1 VSIHMITAYEVLF
14 VKEVL
19 LEMAA
24 LADPSEYYEGEVA
37 EAINLLDK
45 LAQYNTEQIVQIAD
59 HINQQIKEL
68 HNDDD
73 H

>member
-1 VSIHMITAYEVLF
+1 MITAYEVLF

>member
-1 VSIHMITAYEVLF
+1 MITAGEVLF
-14 VKEVL
+14 IRETLIEV
-19 LEMAA
+19 AA

-45 LAQYNTEQIVQIAD
+45 LVSYNTEQIVQIAD
-59 HINQQIKEL
+59 HINQQLRDL

-73 H
+73 